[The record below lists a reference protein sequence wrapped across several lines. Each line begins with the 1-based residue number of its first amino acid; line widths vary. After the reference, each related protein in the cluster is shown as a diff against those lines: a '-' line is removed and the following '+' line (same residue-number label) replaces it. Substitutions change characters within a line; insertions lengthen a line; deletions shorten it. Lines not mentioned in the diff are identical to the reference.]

1 MKKVSALL
9 MNAVNVIMV
18 FSLAVM
24 VVLVFGNV
32 VLRYVFNTGISF
44 SEELAR
50 YMFVWLTFIGAIA
63 ALRNNEHLGLD
74 TVVKRVP
81 VPVRK
86 IMLTVSILL
95 MIYVSYLLMEGS
107 WRMTVLNLNTRA
119 PTTGLPLSFIYVSGI
134 IAGGAMILILLAHL
148 YRVLFSRVKPEEW
161 LQVKESEELIDIDET
176 GAKEGKTT

>member
-50 YMFVWLTFIGAIA
+50 YLFVWLTFIGAIA
-63 ALRNNEHLGLD
+63 ALRNNQHLGLD
-74 TVVKRVP
+74 TVVRRVP
-81 VPVRK
+81 VPIRK

-95 MIYVSYLLMEGS
+95 MIYVCYLLLQGS
-107 WRMTVLNLNTRA
+107 WRMTVLNQHTKA
-119 PTTGLPLSFIYVSGI
+119 PTTGLPLSVIYVAGI
-134 IAGGAMILILLAHL
+134 IAGGAMILILLLHL
-148 YRVLFSRVKPEEW
+148 YRILFNRVKPEEW
-161 LQVKESEELIDIDET
+161 LRVKDSEEMIELDET